1 MKILVAATQPPV
13 PPINGIR
20 LPLQR
25 LAHGFADRGHDVM
38 LIALA
43 DAEER
48 RQAELPAHWRL
59 LPGPPRATSTRQALW
74 LARATVSGRP
84 MRVDDVASAL
94 LPEIEQQL
102 DDFAPDAFFGVGF
115 ELAALPRLACPSV
128 LAVLDAVHLNVR
140 AQAAGAAGVRR
151 ILFNREAR
159 RVRRFEAT
167 GYGRFDRWSSFRRR
181 TARLSGTSTRNLQVD
196 VIPNGVD
203 TEEYRSIADV
213 APTPGRLLL
222 HGTMDYEPNVRAAE
236 FFVEDVLPLVRV
248 DHPDAHVVVV
258 GRSPSKR
265 VRTLEGPHVTV
276 TGEVDEVGHVARVRR
291 RVRLSD
297 GHGHGLEEQAARSD
311 GLRTGLRAR
320 PRSRFGVSPRS
331 QGETCSSERVPPSSR
346 RPSPLCSATRR
357 AGRHSAQ
364 ALDATSSSTTAG
376 MPVTA
381 EYEAVLSRARA
392 SRRRSND

>member
-25 LAHGFADRGHDVM
+25 LAHGFAGRGHDVM

-43 DAEER
+43 DADER
-48 RQAELPAHWRL
+48 RQAKLPAHWRL
-59 LPGPPRATSTRQALW
+59 VPGPPRATSTRRALG

-84 MRVDDVASAL
+84 MRVDAVASAL

-102 DDFAPDAFFGVGF
+102 DGFAPDVLFGFGF
-115 ELAALPRLACPSV
+115 ELAALPRLGCPSV

-167 GYGRFDRWSSFRRR
+167 GYGRFDSVVVVSPEDGSALRD
-181 TARLSGTSTRNLQVD
+181 LDPNLQVD

-203 TEEYRSIADV
+203 TEEYRPIADV
-213 APTPGRLLL
+213 VPTPGRLML

-236 FFVEDVLPLVRV
+236 FFVAEVLPLVRV
-248 DHPDAHVVVV
+248 TIPTPTWSWSVA
-258 GRSPSKR
+258 RPSKR
-265 VRTLEGPHVTV
+265 VRALEGPHVTV
-276 TGEVDEVGHVARVRR
+276 TGEVDEVGPWLASAAVYSVRWSR
-291 RVRLSD
+291 
-297 GHGHGLEEQAARSD
+297 G
-311 GLRTGLRAR
+311 RA
-320 PRSRFGVSPRS
+320 
-331 QGETCSSERVPPSSR
+331 
-346 RPSPLCSATRR
+346 
-357 AGRHSAQ
+357 
-364 ALDATSSSTTAG
+364 
-376 MPVTA
+376 
-381 EYEAVLSRARA
+381 
-392 SRRRSND
+392 